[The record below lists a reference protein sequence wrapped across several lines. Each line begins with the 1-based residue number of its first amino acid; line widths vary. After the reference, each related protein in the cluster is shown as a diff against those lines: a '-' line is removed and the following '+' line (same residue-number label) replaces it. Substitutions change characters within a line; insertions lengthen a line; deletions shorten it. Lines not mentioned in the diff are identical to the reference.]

1 MNLFI
6 NKRKTGTQF
15 LRIVR
20 VGIKRKSQQRT
31 TPFELYRRDKSGRTG
46 INPAGLGK
54 TASIYLPNGIYIAK
68 CGTLIEKIKM

>member
-46 INPAGLGK
+46 DWAMALK
-54 TASIYLPNGIYIAK
+54 
-68 CGTLIEKIKM
+68 GTLDLPYPKIKYGEI